1 MTVDS
6 AVLDDSTVM
15 MMEQWGRWSRRSDD
29 YRSLWYPGKTVEGKI
44 QEEGLNA
51 GVRNTRG
58 GSSLVC
64 DPDAEKVEE
73 VVRNLSA
80 RDGLK
85 ARMIRLKWVWG
96 WSGRKIAHEV
106 GICKTDVYEQI
117 DLAEMALQG
126 MLWGGEVR
134 KRNLG

>member
-1 MTVDS
+1 MRVDS
-6 AVLDDSTVM
+6 AVFDDSTVM
-15 MMEQWGRWSRRSDD
+15 MMEQWGMWSRRSDE

-44 QEEGLNA
+44 QEEGFNV
-51 GVRNTRG
+51 GQRNTRG
-58 GSSLVC
+58 GGFIVC
-64 DPDAEKVEE
+64 DPDIEKVEE
-73 VVRNLSA
+73 VVCSLNA

-106 GICKTDVYEQI
+106 GVCKTDVYEQI

-126 MLWGGEVR
+126 MLWGAE
-134 KRNLG
+134 KNLI